1 MLKLCWSYAEIML
14 KLCSNHAQIMLYNLP
29 SVADDQEGI
38 SVVNSFAVM
47 LVFQDV
53 AFCALTIIAGLEVS
67 ARLGTKARGVAF
79 IKILTNSTVCSIK
92 NFTVWACTKGTLWG
106 LNATIWASIPKKKFK
121 NQGLPNFSSKYLWV
135 KLFLKKFWLLR

>member
-1 MLKLCWSYAEIML
+1 ML
-14 KLCSNHAQIMLYNLP
+14 KLCSNHAQIMLCNLP

-79 IKILTNSTVCSIK
+79 IKILTNSTVCSVK

-121 NQGLPNFSSKYLWV
+121 KSRFAWFFV
-135 KLFLKKFWLLR
+135 KILVSEIISEKILTFTIRLST